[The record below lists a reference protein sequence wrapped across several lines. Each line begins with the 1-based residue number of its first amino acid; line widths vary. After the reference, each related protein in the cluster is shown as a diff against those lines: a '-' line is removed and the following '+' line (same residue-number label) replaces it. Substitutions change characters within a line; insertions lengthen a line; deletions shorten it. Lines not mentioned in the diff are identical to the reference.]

1 MELILNEHAFAQ
13 QAIACGT
20 VGKKPA
26 QTLGCISR
34 YLCYEGYEKP
44 QIEETLHRFMRENY
58 ANYHAVQWSAAIEH
72 ISSRAD
78 RRPLLQ
84 ANQIEITQEELASI
98 RALASQPLERLCFTL
113 LCLAKYAQ
121 LINPANDG
129 WVTQKWSAIFRMA
142 HVQAG
147 KERQAA
153 MLHTLGEKGLIAFSR
168 GVDNLHIHVL
178 FFRPASQTACALDDL
193 REPGLFYLSLQGER
207 IIRCACCGKLLK
219 PKTNNQKYCPDCRAE
234 MNLKK
239 TLARYHAAT
248 F

>member
-34 YLCYEGYEKP
+34 YLCYEAMRS
-44 QIEETLHRFMRENY
+44 HRLRKRFTGLCGRTTRIITPCNG
-58 ANYHAVQWSAAIEH
+58 ARQ
-72 ISSRAD
+72 SSTFPPVRTDAPSY
-78 RRPLLQ
+78 RPIRLKSPKRSLQ
-84 ANQIEITQEELASI
+84 ASGRSQASLWNGFALHCYALQNMLNSLTQPRWLGHAEM
-98 RALASQPLERLCFTL
+98 ERYFPHGPCAGGKGEAG
-113 LCLAKYAQ
+113 CHAAY
-121 LINPANDG
+121 P
-129 WVTQKWSAIFRMA
+129 
-142 HVQAG
+142 AG
-147 KERQAA
+147 KR
-153 MLHTLGEKGLIAFSR
+153 LIAFSR

>member
-1 MELILNEHAFAQ
+1 
-13 QAIACGT
+13 
-20 VGKKPA
+20 
-26 QTLGCISR
+26 
-34 YLCYEGYEKP
+34 
-44 QIEETLHRFMRENY
+44 MRENY

-153 MLHTLGEKGLIAFSR
+153 MLHTLREKRADRIQPRR
-168 GVDNLHIHVL
+168 G
-178 FFRPASQTACALDDL
+178 
-193 REPGLFYLSLQGER
+193 
-207 IIRCACCGKLLK
+207 
-219 PKTNNQKYCPDCRAE
+219 
-234 MNLKK
+234 
-239 TLARYHAAT
+239 
-248 F
+248 

>member
-153 MLHTLGEKGLIAFSR
+153 MLHTLREKGLIAFSR

-178 FFRPASQTACALDDL
+178 FFRPASQTAVSYTHLTL
-193 REPGLFYLSLQGER
+193 PT
-207 IIRCACCGKLLK
+207 KL
-219 PKTNNQKYCPDCRAE
+219 E
-234 MNLKK
+234 V
-239 TLARYHAAT
+239 
-248 F
+248 

>member
-153 MLHTLGEKGLIAFSR
+153 MLHTLREKGLIAFSR

-178 FFRPASQTACALDDL
+178 FFRPASQTAA
-193 REPGLFYLSLQGER
+193 RSMTFGSLGFS
-207 IIRCACCGKLLK
+207 ISRCKGNGSSAV
-219 PKTNNQKYCPDCRAE
+219 
-234 MNLKK
+234 
-239 TLARYHAAT
+239 HAAGNSLSPKQT
-248 F
+248 IKNIARTVGRK

>member
-1 MELILNEHAFAQ
+1 MLLHSRQSPVN
-13 QAIACGT
+13 GW
-20 VGKKPA
+20 KKPA

-153 MLHTLGEKGLIAFSR
+153 MLHTLREKGLIAFSR

>member
-1 MELILNEHAFAQ
+1 MERLEKNRHRPWAAFPVTSVMRAMRSHRLRKRSPVY
-13 QAIACGT
+13 AGELRELSRRAMERGNRAHFLPCG
-20 VGKKPA
+20 
-26 QTLGCISR
+26 
-34 YLCYEGYEKP
+34 
-44 QIEETLHRFMRENY
+44 
-58 ANYHAVQWSAAIEH
+58 AA
-72 ISSRAD
+72 
-78 RRPLLQ
+78 PLLQ
-84 ANQIEITQEELASI
+84 ADQIEITQEELASI

-153 MLHTLGEKGLIAFSR
+153 MLHTLREKGLIAFSR

-193 REPGLFYLSLQGER
+193 RNLAFLSL
-207 IIRCACCGKLLK
+207 A
-219 PKTNNQKYCPDCRAE
+219 
-234 MNLKK
+234 
-239 TLARYHAAT
+239 ARGTDHPLCMLRET
-248 F
+248 P

>member
-153 MLHTLGEKGLIAFSR
+153 MLHTLREKGLIAFSR

-193 REPGLFYLSLQGER
+193 RAVSYTHL
-207 IIRCACCGKLLK
+207 
-219 PKTNNQKYCPDCRAE
+219 RAHE
-234 MNLKK
+234 
-239 TLARYHAAT
+239 T
-248 F
+248 

>member
-147 KERQAA
+147 KERQRHA
-153 MLHTLGEKGLIAFSR
+153 HTLREKGLIAFSR

>member
-78 RRPLLQ
+78 RRP
-84 ANQIEITQEELASI
+84 
-98 RALASQPLERLCFTL
+98 PLTG
-113 LCLAKYAQ
+113 Q
-121 LINPANDG
+121 SD
-129 WVTQKWSAIFRMA
+129 
-142 HVQAG
+142 
-147 KERQAA
+147 
-153 MLHTLGEKGLIAFSR
+153 
-168 GVDNLHIHVL
+168 
-178 FFRPASQTACALDDL
+178 
-193 REPGLFYLSLQGER
+193 
-207 IIRCACCGKLLK
+207 
-219 PKTNNQKYCPDCRAE
+219 
-234 MNLKK
+234 
-239 TLARYHAAT
+239 
-248 F
+248 

>member
-153 MLHTLGEKGLIAFSR
+153 
-168 GVDNLHIHVL
+168 
-178 FFRPASQTACALDDL
+178 ALDDL

>member
-153 MLHTLGEKGLIAFSR
+153 LLDTPPGKRLIAFSR

>member
-26 QTLGCISR
+26 QSLGCISR
-34 YLCYEGYEKP
+34 YLCYEGDEKP
-44 QIEETLHRFMRENY
+44 QSEETLHRFMRENY

-153 MLHTLGEKGLIAFSR
+153 MLHTLREKGLIAFSR